1 MSKEEMNE
9 RYMATAKSDG
19 TLDVKWYVEN
29 NRLYR
34 RVWKRVKGWTL
45 PVEYTKAEMA
55 HVMTGIENRLV
66 DIVATKGY
74 APSNETNET
83 TKTRIKTMCENNK
96 NVKKKDEEREKD
108 SNASRYST
116 FGVITRNKPE
126 ASYMIQWCEA
136 KGWPPPTSLGKI
148 AKFPWVACLDFVRED
163 TAWTDRLDRAM
174 EYKTFAEFIEQNAQV
189 DRLSTAGEK
198 DKTMNNDPK
207 RGQAI
212 GSDTLAVRSTSL
224 VVCLCGS
231 TRFRDEFTAANR
243 RETMAGRIV
252 VAPGVFAHSGDPL
265 TEEDKE
271 RLDELHFRKIDMAS
285 RVLVVNP
292 GGYIGESTRREI
304 AYAETLGKMVLYTH
318 H

>member
-19 TLDVKWYVEN
+19 SLSVNWYVEN

-34 RVWKRVKGWTL
+34 RVWKGEEWSL
-45 PVEYTKAEMA
+45 PVEYTNREMA

-74 APSNETNET
+74 TQGYTPSNAA
-83 TKTRIKTMCENNK
+83 
-96 NVKKKDEEREKD
+96 V
-108 SNASRYST
+108 S
-116 FGVITRNKPE
+116 G
-126 ASYMIQWCEA
+126 CEA
-136 KGWPPPTSLGKI
+136 ARP
-148 AKFPWVACLDFVRED
+148 
-163 TAWTDRLDRAM
+163 
-174 EYKTFAEFIEQNAQV
+174 
-189 DRLSTAGEK
+189 
-198 DKTMNNDPK
+198 
-207 RGQAI
+207 
-212 GSDTLAVRSTSL
+212 TSL

-231 TRFRDEFTAANR
+231 TRFRDEFSEANR

-265 TEEDKE
+265 TADQKE
-271 RLDELHFRKIDMAS
+271 RLDKLHFRKIDMAD

>member
-1 MSKEEMNE
+1 
-9 RYMATAKSDG
+9 
-19 TLDVKWYVEN
+19 
-29 NRLYR
+29 
-34 RVWKRVKGWTL
+34 
-45 PVEYTKAEMA
+45 
-55 HVMTGIENRLV
+55 
-66 DIVATKGY
+66 
-74 APSNETNET
+74 
-83 TKTRIKTMCENNK
+83 
-96 NVKKKDEEREKD
+96 
-108 SNASRYST
+108 
-116 FGVITRNKPE
+116 
-126 ASYMIQWCEA
+126 
-136 KGWPPPTSLGKI
+136 
-148 AKFPWVACLDFVRED
+148 
-163 TAWTDRLDRAM
+163 
-174 EYKTFAEFIEQNAQV
+174 
-189 DRLSTAGEK
+189 
-198 DKTMNNDPK
+198 
-207 RGQAI
+207 
-212 GSDTLAVRSTSL
+212 LAARPTSL